1 VHNGGS
7 SEPSIQLVGGDNP
20 HQSDTAVQLLG
31 ETEANLKKIY
41 AGQLTS
47 SQQETVSQIHQFM
60 DQSKTAVAAGDA
72 ERARTL
78 ALKAQML
85 SEELIKPPK

>member
-7 SEPSIQLVGGDNP
+7 PEPSIQLTGGDAP
-20 HQSDTAVQLLG
+20 PQAASATQLFG
-31 ETEANLKKIY
+31 KTEENLKKIDAHSLS
-41 AGQLTS
+41 AG
-47 SQQETVSQIHQFM
+47 QQETVNQIHQFM
-60 DQSKTAVAAGDA
+60 DQSKAAVAAGDA

-85 SEELIKPPK
+85 SEELIKPQK